1 MLRRE
6 LWKGITLKG
15 NRCYPGGALALILLL
30 GSAGFAP
37 AAVGQVVVHAPASD
51 VFLGQAYHAMYNLD
65 FDQAFRDAEQ
75 AKTTAK
81 DDPLPWVA
89 EACAALFREF
99 DRYHILRSELFASDN
114 AFDARQPHA
123 WDPAHRRQ
131 FEEALAGAQA
141 IARKRLGIDKNDS
154 KALFALALV
163 NGLQADDAALLAER
177 NMTALSFTRMANQYA
192 DRLLAHHPDY
202 YDAYVATGMG
212 KYIIG
217 GKAAPI
223 RWILRL
229 GGFKGNQEEGVHD
242 LKLAATRGH
251 YLAPFAKIL
260 LAFDDLR
267 HKNKAAAQEKLSEL
281 HVQFPGNPLFTQELA
296 KLQHAAPGHGQ

>member
-6 LWKGITLKG
+6 LWRGITLKENG
-15 NRCYPGGALALILLL
+15 VGALAVMLWLV
-30 GSAGFAP
+30 SAIFVP
-37 AAVGQVVVHAPASD
+37 AAAGQAGVHAPASD
-51 VFLGQAYHAMYNLD
+51 VFLDHAYRAMYNLN
-65 FDQAFRDAEQ
+65 FDDAFRDAEQ
-75 AKTTAK
+75 AKTAAK

-99 DRYHILRSELFASDN
+99 DRYNILRSELFASDD
-114 AFDARQPHA
+114 AFDARKPHA
-123 WDPAHRRQ
+123 WDPAHRQQ
-131 FEEALAGAQA
+131 FEQALAGAQA
-141 IARKRLGIDKNDS
+141 IANKRLAINKQDS

-163 NGLQADDAALLAER
+163 NGLQADDAALLAR
-177 NMTALSFTRMANQYA
+177 KNMTALRFTRTADEYA
-192 DRLLAHHPDY
+192 DRLLAEHPDY

-229 GGFKGNQEEGVHD
+229 GGLKGSQEEGVHD
-242 LKLAATRGH
+242 LKLAAAHGH

-281 HVQFPGNPLFTQELA
+281 HTQFPANPLFTQELA
-296 KLQHAAPGHGQ
+296 KLQHTAAGPGQ